1 MNVFEF
7 VILIVLIVTIG
18 RLIEKR
24 VGRRH
29 HREVPDG
36 EAVGTETAAKL
47 ENLEERIRVLEHIV
61 TDEGYELRKKFR
73 DLAD

>member
-1 MNVFEF
+1 MNAFEF

-24 VGRRH
+24 AGRRH
-29 HREVPDG
+29 HREDS
-36 EAVGTETAAKL
+36 EAEAAGTGTTARL
-47 ENLEERIRVLEHIV
+47 EDLEERIRVLEHIV

>member
-1 MNVFEF
+1 MNAFEF

-24 VGRRH
+24 AGRRH
-29 HREVPDG
+29 HREAP
-36 EAVGTETAAKL
+36 EAEIVAPEASAKIEEL
-47 ENLEERIRVLEHIV
+47 EQRVRVLEQIV
-61 TDEGYELRKKFR
+61 TDEGYELRRKFR

>member
-1 MNVFEF
+1 MNAFEF

-18 RLIEKR
+18 RIIDKR
-24 VGRRH
+24 TGRRH
-29 HREVPDG
+29 RK
-36 EAVGTETAAKL
+36 EAAGTDATGSETAARL
-47 ENLEERIRVLEHIV
+47 ENLEERIRVLENIV

>member
-1 MNVFEF
+1 MNAFEF

-18 RLIEKR
+18 RVIEKR
-24 VGRRH
+24 YGRRH
-29 HREVPDG
+29 AREADG
-36 EAVGTETAAKL
+36 IATTGAETADRL
-47 ENLEERIRVLEHIV
+47 DDLEERVRVLENIV

>member
-18 RLIEKR
+18 RVL
-24 VGRRH
+24 GRRTGRH
-29 HREVPDG
+29 RHREGP
-36 EAVGTETAAKL
+36 EAEGAGTETTARL

>member
-1 MNVFEF
+1 MNAFEF

-24 VGRRH
+24 AGRRH
-29 HREVPDG
+29 HREDPEG
-36 EAVGTETAAKL
+36 EAAGTATAARL
-47 ENLEERIRVLEHIV
+47 EDLEERIRVLEHIV

>member
-1 MNVFEF
+1 MNAFEF

-18 RLIEKR
+18 RVIDKR
-24 VGRRH
+24 YGRRH
-29 HREVPDG
+29 AREAG
-36 EAVGTETAAKL
+36 GTAATGAETADRL
-47 ENLEERIRVLEHIV
+47 DNLEERVRVLENIV

>member
-7 VILIVLIVTIG
+7 ILLIVLIVTIG
-18 RLIEKR
+18 RMIEKR
-24 VGRRH
+24 TGRRH
-29 HREVPDG
+29 RG
-36 EAVGTETAAKL
+36 EPQETGADGTETGTRL
-47 ENLEERIRVLEHIV
+47 EDLEERVRVLEHIV